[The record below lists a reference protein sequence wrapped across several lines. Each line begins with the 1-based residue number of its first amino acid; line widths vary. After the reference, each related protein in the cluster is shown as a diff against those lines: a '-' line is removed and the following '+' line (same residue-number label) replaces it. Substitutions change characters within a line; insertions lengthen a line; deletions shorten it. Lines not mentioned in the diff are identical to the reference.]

1 MITFDRKFGDG
12 AATLLM
18 NTKFVTLIEDNSVP
32 LAEKANLL
40 SHENLAC
47 ILNCCESEQLNFTD
61 MLRTLGKLL
70 AERDGLG
77 SMAMVDAA
85 EMLRFA
91 GNLKTLIGG
100 LSFCLE
106 EIGRET
112 KKISNYLQ
120 TSVCR

>member
-1 MITFDRKFGDG
+1 M
-12 AATLLM
+12 
-18 NTKFVTLIEDNSVP
+18 P
-32 LAEKANLL
+32 LVKEANLL
-40 SHENLAC
+40 SHENLTC
-47 ILNCCESEQLNFTD
+47 LLYCRELEQLNFSD

-85 EMLRFA
+85 EMVRFA
-91 GNLKTLIGG
+91 GNLNTLIGG

-112 KKISNYLQ
+112 KKISDYLQ